1 MNLKDYIDIIE
12 NFPTEGISF
21 KDITKLAANNKA
33 FDYTIEELKK
43 ELEKKEI
50 EYIIGPEA
58 RGFLFGSAVAYAMG
72 VGFIPV
78 RKEGKLPG
86 EVISYT
92 YKKEYGEDRLEI
104 KKNAFKEGAK
114 VAIVDDLLATGGTV
128 KAATDLLKSMGA
140 DVRALAFVIE
150 LTELGGRELNKDVDI
165 ISLVKYPY

>member
-12 NFPTEGISF
+12 DFPTEGISF
-21 KDITKLAANNKA
+21 KDITKLAANNEA

-43 ELEKKEI
+43 ELEKEEI

-114 VAIVDDLLATGGTV
+114 VAIVDDLRNRW
-128 KAATDLLKSMGA
+128 DSKSCN
-140 DVRALAFVIE
+140 RPFKKH
-150 LTELGGRELNKDVDI
+150 GGRRKSP
-165 ISLVKYPY
+165 SLCHRTYRTWGPWIK